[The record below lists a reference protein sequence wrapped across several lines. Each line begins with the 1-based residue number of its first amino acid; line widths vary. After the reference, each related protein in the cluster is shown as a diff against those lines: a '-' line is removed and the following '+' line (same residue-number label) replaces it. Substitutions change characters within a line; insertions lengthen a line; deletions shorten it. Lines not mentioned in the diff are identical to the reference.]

1 MHCNMKL
8 QLLLPWRRSILLN
21 PWWDR
26 LLQWKWSWPI
36 QRINGQKWMCLIWL
50 RCWNGQRPS
59 GITYVEMIILSC
71 FLKIPPYL
79 SCDPHI
85 HAALKVLLEKTVA
98 TQNKPQPPVH
108 TLREQ
113 LALLYAKMSRP
124 GDDRTVIQD
133 SWYIR
138 KFLGLVKMKARK
150 GKVSNETSLKL
161 RLWHSS
167 CWSWRLIFMKIILQ
181 NAGTHYRWCSF
192 YTGRYI

>member
-1 MHCNMKL
+1 MDVSDL
-8 QLLLPWRRSILLN
+8 ASLLERSEAIR
-21 PWWDR
+21 DH
-26 LLQWKWSWPI
+26 
-36 QRINGQKWMCLIWL
+36 L
-50 RCWNGQRPS
+50 RGDDNLVLFPEDTS
-59 GITYVEMIILSC
+59 VSIKSA
-71 FLKIPPYL
+71 
-79 SCDPHI
+79 CDPHI

-167 CWSWRLIFMKIILQ
+167 C
-181 NAGTHYRWCSF
+181 
-192 YTGRYI
+192 